1 MRIKY
6 SKCFYHHL
14 LCVKVLL
21 LPVSSWRMENMD
33 GMLHEV
39 KYISRAK

>member
-6 SKCFYHHL
+6 FECSYHHL
-14 LCVKVLL
+14 LCEKVPP
-21 LPVSSWRMENMD
+21 PVSLRRMENMD